1 MTDPT
6 RARKFFENPAAG
18 LSYLVHVVVAKPLHA
33 LCDLHRRGANQAD
46 LGLDFAAAGPIVAND
61 EPDSHYEE
69 SVYNG
74 R

>member
-1 MTDPT
+1 MMRVRCPKDERGLTDPT
-6 RARKFFENPAAG
+6 QALRFLRTGGNAAVQAWRRAIP
-18 LSYLVHVVVAKPLHA
+18 V
-33 LCDLHRRGANQAD
+33 D

>member
-1 MTDPT
+1 MSLSQNRCAVLRDMHWR
-6 RARKFFENPAAG
+6 RAIP
-18 LSYLVHVVVAKPLHA
+18 
-33 LCDLHRRGANQAD
+33 AD

>member
-1 MTDPT
+1 MTPK
-6 RARKFFENPAAG
+6 AIP
-18 LSYLVHVVVAKPLHA
+18 V
-33 LCDLHRRGANQAD
+33 D
-46 LGLDFAAAGPIVAND
+46 LGLDFAAPGPIAENE